1 MGYGVAAFAGTLTPY
16 GGVALSESGAHGYR
30 LGARFAL
37 GPDFELGLEDERRE
51 SRTERTE
58 HSLMLRGR
66 MRWRQRL

>member
-16 GGVALSESGAHGYR
+16 GGVVLSEGGAHGYR

-37 GPDFELGLEDERRE
+37 GPDFELGLEGERRE
-51 SRTERTE
+51 SRTDRAE

-66 MRWRQRL
+66 MRW